1 MADGPLQSKRALP
14 RAPTPPPFYRLDNN
28 MRTEELKNEIRKLE
42 VSEKLI
48 LIEEIWED
56 IAKSNEDLPLPE
68 WQKKELDKRLAAY
81 DRGEVKTKD
90 YHEVHEA
97 LRTKY
102 K

>member
-1 MADGPLQSKRALP
+1 MTGGALQSRRTLP
-14 RAPTPPPFYRLDNN
+14 CAPTPPSFYRLDNN
-28 MRTEELKNEIRKLE
+28 VRT
-42 VSEKLI
+42 
-48 LIEEIWED
+48 
-56 IAKSNEDLPLPE
+56 EDLPLPE